1 MKNKI
6 LPLLTALTAFAM
18 MAQAQDSESLNV
30 AADQA
35 DSMNKLDGLVG
46 RAQKRLEYILTNLG
60 NLQTGNGAKKAYEE
74 FKDNLEDLKDI
85 RADIKDR
92 VEKVRDLQGVRVA
105 AWTKEVS
112 GMTDKDMRKLTN
124 DQIDKAKADFDTLD
138 KQMREV
144 GGDAND
150 LTALLEDLKKY
161 FDSSYSADS
170 VKTAAPM
177 VEKAKTSGREM
188 QKSVD
193 ALRDTIYK
201 NKKEVK
207 GTSSAQ

>member
-1 MKNKI
+1 MKN
-6 LPLLTALTAFAM
+6 LALSLALAFAVVTPWS
-18 MAQAQDSESLNV
+18 QAQNSDSLNI
-30 AADQA
+30 AGDQA
-35 DSMNKLDGLVG
+35 DTMNKLDDLTG

-60 NLQTGNGAKKAYEE
+60 DLQAGNGAKKAYDE
-74 FKDNLEDLKDI
+74 FKENLEDLKDI
-85 RADIKDR
+85 RGDIKDR
-92 VEKVRDLQGVRVA
+92 AEKVRELQGARIA

-112 GMTDKDMRKLTN
+112 GMSDKDMRKLTN
-124 DQIDKAKADFDTLD
+124 DQLDKAKADFDALD

-150 LTALLEDLKKY
+150 LTALLDDLKKY

-170 VKTAAPM
+170 VKTAGPM
-177 VEKAKTSGREM
+177 IDKARTAGREM

-193 ALRDTIYK
+193 ALRDSIYK

-207 GTSSAQ
+207 GTVNQ

>member
-1 MKNKI
+1 MKN
-6 LPLLTALTAFAM
+6 LVLSVALAFAVVTPWS
-18 MAQAQDSESLNV
+18 QAQNSDSLNI
-30 AADQA
+30 AGDQA
-35 DSMNKLDGLVG
+35 DSMNKLDDLTG

-60 NLQTGNGAKKAYEE
+60 DLQAGNGAKKAYDE

-85 RADIKDR
+85 RGDIKDR
-92 VEKVRDLQGVRVA
+92 AEKVRELQGARIA

-112 GMTDKDMRKLTN
+112 GMSDKDMRKLTN
-124 DQIDKAKADFDTLD
+124 DQLDKAKADFDALD

-150 LTALLEDLKKY
+150 LTALLDDLKKY

-170 VKTAAPM
+170 VKTAGPM
-177 VEKAKTSGREM
+177 IDKARTSGREM

-193 ALRDTIYK
+193 ALRDSIYK

-207 GTSSAQ
+207 GTVNQ

>member
-1 MKNKI
+1 MQKPAFPLI
-6 LPLLTALTAFAM
+6 LAFA
-18 MAQAQDSESLNV
+18 ALIAASQAQDSESLNL
-30 AADQA
+30 AGDQA
-35 DSMNKLDGLVG
+35 DSMNKLDDLVG

-60 NLQTGNGAKKAYEE
+60 DLQAGNGAKKAYDG
-74 FKDNLEDLKDI
+74 FKENLEDLKDI
-85 RADIKDR
+85 RVDIKDR
-92 VEKVRDLQGVRVA
+92 AEKVRELQGARIA

-112 GMTDKDMRKLTN
+112 GMSDKDMRKLTN
-124 DQIDKAKADFDTLD
+124 DQIDKAKADFDALD
-138 KQMREV
+138 KQIREV

-170 VKTAAPM
+170 VKTAGPM
-177 VEKAKTSGREM
+177 IDKARTSGREM

-193 ALRDTIYK
+193 ALRDTLYK

-207 GTSSAQ
+207 GTVSQ

>member
-1 MKNKI
+1 MKN
-6 LPLLTALTAFAM
+6 LALSLALVLAVVTPWG
-18 MAQAQDSESLNV
+18 QAQNSDSLNI
-30 AADQA
+30 ADDQA
-35 DSMNKLDGLVG
+35 NSMNKLDDLMG

-60 NLQTGNGAKKAYEE
+60 DLQAGNGAKKAYDE

-85 RADIKDR
+85 RNDIKDR
-92 VEKVRDLQGVRVA
+92 VEKVRELQGARIA

-112 GMTDKDMRKLTN
+112 GMNDKEMRKLTN
-124 DQIDKAKADFDTLD
+124 DQLDKAKADFDSLD

-150 LTALLEDLKKY
+150 LTSFLEDLKKY

-170 VKTAAPM
+170 VKTAGPM
-177 VEKAKTSGREM
+177 IDKARTSGRET

-193 ALRDTIYK
+193 ALRDTLYK

-207 GTSSAQ
+207 GTASQ

>member
-1 MKNKI
+1 MKN
-6 LPLLTALTAFAM
+6 LVLSVALAFAVVTPWS
-18 MAQAQDSESLNV
+18 QAQNSDSLNI
-30 AADQA
+30 AGDQA
-35 DSMNKLDGLVG
+35 DSLNKLDDLTG

-60 NLQTGNGAKKAYEE
+60 DLQAGNGAKKAYDE
-74 FKDNLEDLKDI
+74 FKENLEDLKDI
-85 RADIKDR
+85 RGDIKDR
-92 VEKVRDLQGVRVA
+92 AEKVRELQGARIA

-112 GMTDKDMRKLTN
+112 GMSDKDMRKLTN
-124 DQIDKAKADFDTLD
+124 DQLDKAKADFDALD

-150 LTALLEDLKKY
+150 LTALLDDLKKY

-170 VKTAAPM
+170 VKTAGPM
-177 VEKAKTSGREM
+177 IDKARTSGREM

-193 ALRDTIYK
+193 ALRDSIYK

-207 GTSSAQ
+207 GTVNQ

>member
-1 MKNKI
+1 MKK
-6 LPLLTALTAFAM
+6 LTLTLALAFAVLTPGS
-18 MAQAQDSESLNV
+18 QAQNSDSLNL
-30 AADQA
+30 AGDQA
-35 DSMNKLDGLVG
+35 DSMNKLDDLTG
-46 RAQKRLEYILTNLG
+46 RAQKRLEYILSNLG
-60 NLQTGNGAKKAYEE
+60 DLQAGNGAKKAYED
-74 FKDNLEDLKDI
+74 FKENLEDLKDI
-85 RADIKDR
+85 RSDIKER
-92 VEKVRDLQGVRVA
+92 VEKVRELQGARIA

-124 DQIDKAKADFDTLD
+124 DQLDKAKADFDALD

-170 VKTAAPM
+170 VKTAGPM
-177 VEKAKTSGREM
+177 IDKARTSGREM

-193 ALRDTIYK
+193 ALRDAIYK

-207 GTSSAQ
+207 GTASQ

>member
-1 MKNKI
+1 MKN
-6 LPLLTALTAFAM
+6 LTLTLALALAVLAPWSH
-18 MAQAQDSESLNV
+18 AQNSDSLNL
-30 AADQA
+30 AGDQA
-35 DSMNKLDGLVG
+35 DSMNKLDDLTG

-60 NLQTGNGAKKAYEE
+60 DLQAGNGAKKAYDE

-85 RADIKDR
+85 RGDVKDR
-92 VEKVRDLQGVRVA
+92 AEKVRELQGARIA

-124 DQIDKAKADFDTLD
+124 DQLDKAKADFDALD

-170 VKTAAPM
+170 VKTAGPM
-177 VEKAKTSGREM
+177 IDKARTSGREM

-193 ALRDTIYK
+193 ALRDAIYK

-207 GTSSAQ
+207 GTVNQ

>member
-1 MKNKI
+1 MKN
-6 LPLLTALTAFAM
+6 LTLSLALALAVVTPWS
-18 MAQAQDSESLNV
+18 QAQNSDSLNI
-30 AADQA
+30 ADDQA
-35 DSMNKLDGLVG
+35 NSMNKLDDLMG
-46 RAQKRLEYILTNLG
+46 RAQKRLEYILTNLSD
-60 NLQTGNGAKKAYEE
+60 LQAGNGAKKAYDE

-85 RADIKDR
+85 RNDIKDR
-92 VEKVRDLQGVRVA
+92 VEKVRELQGARIA

-112 GMTDKDMRKLTN
+112 GMNDKEMRKLTN
-124 DQIDKAKADFDTLD
+124 DQLDKAKADFDSLD

-150 LTALLEDLKKY
+150 LTSFLEDLKKY

-170 VKTAAPM
+170 VKTAGPM
-177 VEKAKTSGREM
+177 IDKARTGGRET

-193 ALRDTIYK
+193 ALRDTLYK

-207 GTSSAQ
+207 GTASQ

>member
-1 MKNKI
+1 MKN
-6 LPLLTALTAFAM
+6 LALTITLALAVL
-18 MAQAQDSESLNV
+18 APWSQAQNSDSLNL
-30 AADQA
+30 AGDQA
-35 DSMNKLDGLVG
+35 DSMNKLDDLTG

-60 NLQTGNGAKKAYEE
+60 DLQAGNGAKKAYDE

-85 RADIKDR
+85 RSDIKDR
-92 VEKVRDLQGVRVA
+92 AEKVRELQGARIA

-112 GMTDKDMRKLTN
+112 GMSDKDMRKLTN
-124 DQIDKAKADFDTLD
+124 DQLDKAKADFDALD

-150 LTALLEDLKKY
+150 LTALLDDLKKY

-170 VKTAAPM
+170 VKTAGPM
-177 VEKAKTSGREM
+177 IDKARTSGREM
-188 QKSVD
+188 QKSID
-193 ALRDTIYK
+193 ALRDSIYK

-207 GTSSAQ
+207 GTVNQ

>member
-1 MKNKI
+1 MKN
-6 LPLLTALTAFAM
+6 LALSLALVLAVVTPWG
-18 MAQAQDSESLNV
+18 QAQNSDSLNI
-30 AADQA
+30 ADDQA
-35 DSMNKLDGLVG
+35 NSMNKLDDLMG
-46 RAQKRLEYILTNLG
+46 RAQKRLEYILTNLAD
-60 NLQTGNGAKKAYEE
+60 LQAGNGAKKAYDE

-85 RADIKDR
+85 RNDIKDR
-92 VEKVRDLQGVRVA
+92 VEKVRELQGARIA

-112 GMTDKDMRKLTN
+112 GMNDKEMRKLTN
-124 DQIDKAKADFDTLD
+124 DQLDKAKADFDSLD

-150 LTALLEDLKKY
+150 LTSFLEDLKKY

-170 VKTAAPM
+170 VKTAGPM
-177 VEKAKTSGREM
+177 IDKARTSGRET

-193 ALRDTIYK
+193 ALRDTLYK

-207 GTSSAQ
+207 GTASQ

>member
-1 MKNKI
+1 MKNLVLSI
-6 LPLLTALTAFAM
+6 ALAFAVVTPWS
-18 MAQAQDSESLNV
+18 QAQNSDSLNI
-30 AADQA
+30 AGDQA
-35 DSMNKLDGLVG
+35 DSMNKLDDLTG

-60 NLQTGNGAKKAYEE
+60 DLQAGNGAKKAYDE
-74 FKDNLEDLKDI
+74 FKENLEDLKDI
-85 RADIKDR
+85 RGDIKDR
-92 VEKVRDLQGVRVA
+92 AEKVRELQGARIA

-112 GMTDKDMRKLTN
+112 GMSDKDMRKLTN
-124 DQIDKAKADFDTLD
+124 DQLDKAKADFDALD

-150 LTALLEDLKKY
+150 LTALLDDLKKY

-170 VKTAAPM
+170 VKTAGPM
-177 VEKAKTSGREM
+177 IDKARTSGREM

-193 ALRDTIYK
+193 ALRDSIYK

-207 GTSSAQ
+207 GTVNE

>member
-1 MKNKI
+1 MKN
-6 LPLLTALTAFAM
+6 LALSLALAFAVVTPWS
-18 MAQAQDSESLNV
+18 QAQNSDSLNI
-30 AADQA
+30 AGDQA
-35 DSMNKLDGLVG
+35 DSMNKLDDLTG

-60 NLQTGNGAKKAYEE
+60 DLQAGNGAKKAYDE

-85 RADIKDR
+85 RGDIKDR
-92 VEKVRDLQGVRVA
+92 AEKVRELQGARIA

-112 GMTDKDMRKLTN
+112 GMSDKDMRKLTN
-124 DQIDKAKADFDTLD
+124 DQLDKAKADFDALD

-150 LTALLEDLKKY
+150 LTALLDDLKKY

-170 VKTAAPM
+170 VKTAGPM
-177 VEKAKTSGREM
+177 IDKARTSGREM

-193 ALRDTIYK
+193 ALRDSIYK

-207 GTSSAQ
+207 GTVNQ